1 MRRVPLDHGN
11 TTEWTASECGGTA
24 DSPVG
29 SGRWRGPQEVMKGL
43 TVPSSSSAKGHPE
56 VWVAP

>member
-11 TTEWTASECGGTA
+11 TTEWMASECGGTA

-29 SGRWRGPQEVMKGL
+29 SGRRRGPQEVMKGL
-43 TVPSSSSAKGHPE
+43 RVPSSSSAKGRLE
-56 VWVAP
+56 VWMAP